1 MIELNHEQQK
11 IVEAKENYVLVAS
24 CAGSGKTRCLISR
37 YQYLIDNG
45 VVPDK
50 IVMITFTNAAADE
63 ISERLGRP
71 KGVFIGTVHS
81 YANYLLLS
89 YSQDTSDLLENEQ
102 FDKLFERVKKHP
114 NCIKEVE
121 HLLLDE
127 GQDSTELQFE
137 FMLDMIKPKNWMIFA
152 DWRQSLYRWNGAYP
166 EQIIDLSH
174 RADVKVYNLT
184 ENHRNGYKILDFARG
199 IIRGAGYEYQDNSR
213 PVRGVS
219 GRVID
224 VEYSP
229 LVVARTIKTMGDYG
243 SWFVLTR
250 TNDQLDEIAYYL
262 KKEGVPIDTFKR
274 SELDNKELA
283 EKMKQDTVKVLTIHT
298 AKGLEAT
305 NVVVI
310 GAKFFNTEERCVSYV
325 AATRAKNNLYW
336 TRMPTRARRVQKMNT
351 WET

>member
-1 MIELNHEQQK
+1 MNLTQEQK
-11 IVEAKENYVLVAS
+11 LIVEATEPKIVVIAS
-24 CAGSGKTRCLISR
+24 AAAGKTAVLTERTR
-37 YQYLIDNG
+37 YLLDRG
-45 VVPDK
+45 ADPSKMVL
-50 IVMITFTNAAADE
+50 ITFTNAAAEELAD
-63 ISERLGRP
+63 RLNHP
-71 KGVFIGTVHS
+71 KGMFIGTIHS

-89 YSQDTSDLLENEQ
+89 YGKETSDLLDSEQ
-102 FDKLFERVKKHP
+102 FDRLFERIKKHP
-114 NCIKEVE
+114 NCIKEVD
-121 HLLLDE
+121 HLMLDESQDSNENHFEFLLD
-127 GQDSTELQFE
+127 
-137 FMLDMIKPKNWMIFA
+137 MVKPKNYMLVG
-152 DWRQSLYRWNGAYP
+152 DHKQSIYRWNGAYP
-166 EQIIDLSH
+166 DYLIALAKDPT
-174 RADVKVYNLT
+174 VTTYNLT

-336 TRMPTRARRVQKMNT
+336 TRMPTRARRIQKMNT